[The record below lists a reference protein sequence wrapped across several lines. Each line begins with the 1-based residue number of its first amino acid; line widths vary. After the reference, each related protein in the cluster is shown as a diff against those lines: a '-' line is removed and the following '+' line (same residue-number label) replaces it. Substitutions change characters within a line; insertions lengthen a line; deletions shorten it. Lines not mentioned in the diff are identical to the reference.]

1 MVLNLTVPQVKE
13 AVAEYVNNK
22 GILSNDYHVLPD
34 HVRISQ
40 HTEGRFDEAENIFDG
55 VVIDVEAAKKK
66 K

>member
-1 MVLNLTVPQVKE
+1 
-13 AVAEYVNNK
+13 
-22 GILSNDYHVLPD
+22 
-34 HVRISQ
+34 VRISQ